1 MRVPEDSASTSCAIM
16 SEEKS
21 LNGLESDGCNS
32 RSPSNEF
39 SDQGY
44 ASSGGRLKFFKD
56 GKFILELSHRRDGEK
71 MSWIPV
77 PKKTY
82 WSQPVAST
90 VTSSVKQ
97 ESTTSLSV
105 SDDNSSAQLS
115 PWQRDHCWK
124 QTSPR
129 KATSHEM
136 TFLMIPLPRAFHI
149 RKTNSLTIKRKRRR
163 PFELIEKVINS
174 KTLTNLNGFQRPVKV
189 KRCAIKNGEL
199 NSLVDR
205 LWECLRSSESAQM
218 TQKHS
223 PSMVSPRKRI
233 LREFEKV
240 SLVTNSTEEQ
250 SQLHLKRRRPKTS
263 TNGQPLAQSN
273 SKGVSNYSI
282 TSLLGTKSEP
292 TSPPC
297 ATPPFRPYS
306 FPTST
311 RRCCILTSCRISQ
324 TFRSILT
331 SRCPRHIGTI
341 QMLSGGCDIIIHCL
355 VLFILACIRIWCH
368 SILHSL
374 IIGLRSLRLTT

>member
-1 MRVPEDSASTSCAIM
+1 MNN
-16 SEEKS
+16 K
-21 LNGLESDGCNS
+21 
-32 RSPSNEF
+32 
-39 SDQGY
+39 
-44 ASSGGRLKFFKD
+44 
-56 GKFILELSHRRDGEK
+56 
-71 MSWIPV
+71 IPV
-77 PKKTY
+77 
-82 WSQPVAST
+82 
-90 VTSSVKQ
+90 
-97 ESTTSLSV
+97 SV

-129 KATSHEM
+129 KATNNEM

-199 NSLVDR
+199 NSLVER
-205 LWECLRSSESAQM
+205 LWECLRSSESAQL

-240 SLVTNSTEEQ
+240 SLVTNNAEEQ

-263 TNGQPLAQSN
+263 TNGQPLGQSN

-282 TSLLGTKSEP
+282 TSLLGTKNESQEQEP
-292 TSPPC
+292 SFLRTLLRSPKRESSPEPNPKSRRNSPTQSVQCSSPPSESSLRN
-297 ATPPFRPYS
+297 ATFPSVQFPYIHSPLLYPHFMPHQSNVPQHPFFTVPTPYRNNS
-306 FPTST
+306 NALWGVRYHHPLSSPLHPGVYQDLVSQYPSQFNYWPTQSSSNEVK
-311 RRCCILTSCRISQ
+311 REENISGKYALRKYQITSDS
-324 TFRSILT
+324 
-331 SRCPRHIGTI
+331 
-341 QMLSGGCDIIIHCL
+341 LS
-355 VLFILACIRIWCH
+355 
-368 SILHSL
+368 HSL
-374 IIGLRSLRLTT
+374 YIFQMFL